1 MIRRKNN
8 QPLRSAD
15 VERRW
20 RDEEPE
26 KDGDKLYIYISVY
39 VGVFVCVLVY
49 GCARACVCVNSVV

>member
-39 VGVFVCVLVY
+39 VGVFVCVCLCMGVRALV
-49 GCARACVCVNSVV
+49 CA